1 MDRKTRR
8 DLIESLRNDA
18 NRICSRFSLRYA
30 SIEPER
36 ANVKRR
42 YGICYSDGSIKI
54 RLRHV
59 HTGEPLKYSS
69 LVNTL
74 CHELAHL
81 KHFDHSPRFQAFYL
95 QLLRFARSEAARLSD
110 SVYFRVS
117 GKGANA
123 CYVLHTGTRNGC
135 DCAGGQA
142 ICRTPGGEII
152 KAEWLPSSRP
162 LTLQSNA
169 ETLEF
174 QHRQGLVTQTGSVE
188 LKLAGGSGVRQVI
201 AITGRVRSCYTGP
214 KMSGMT
220 KCA

>member
-18 NRICSRFSLRYA
+18 NRICSRFGLQYS

-59 HTGEPLKYSS
+59 HTGESLKYSS

-95 QLLRFARSEAARLSD
+95 QLLRFARSEGIYRP
-110 SVYFRVS
+110 R
-117 GKGANA
+117 
-123 CYVLHTGTRNGC
+123 
-135 DCAGGQA
+135 
-142 ICRTPGGEII
+142 
-152 KAEWLPSSRP
+152 SRKESERKVREQTLDRAVP
-162 LTLQSNA
+162 HEAKQLTL
-169 ETLEF
+169 F
-174 QHRQGLVTQTGSVE
+174 
-188 LKLAGGSGVRQVI
+188 
-201 AITGRVRSCYTGP
+201 
-214 KMSGMT
+214 
-220 KCA
+220 

>member
-18 NRICSRFSLRYA
+18 NRICSRFGLQYA

-59 HTGEPLKYSS
+59 HTGESLKYSS

-95 QLLRFARSEAARLSD
+95 QLLSFARSEGIYSPRSKKKSGRKVRDQTAD
-110 SVYFRVS
+110 GTVS
-117 GKGANA
+117 
-123 CYVLHTGTRNGC
+123 H
-135 DCAGGQA
+135 
-142 ICRTPGGEII
+142 E
-152 KAEWLPSSRP
+152 AEQ
-162 LTLQSNA
+162 LTL
-169 ETLEF
+169 F
-174 QHRQGLVTQTGSVE
+174 
-188 LKLAGGSGVRQVI
+188 
-201 AITGRVRSCYTGP
+201 
-214 KMSGMT
+214 
-220 KCA
+220 